1 MTIGHDGRCE
11 KELGARRRVLWCA
24 LCQGC
29 QHPADVTKRTATCPV
44 RHEVLRELPTTRCQ
58 TGLAQAELQC
68 RPEIVP
74 LRVHSFEQLDL
85 TAVKRSNGSGHSSDL
100 IQMPL
105 SAVSFFIDLAQAPSA
120 ELSNCFQ
127 ECVARRIAGRKV
139 ALHNRLLDER
149 SKHLHDLI

>member
-1 MTIGHDGRCE
+1 MTAAARRSWARGAE
-11 KELGARRRVLWCA
+11 SSGARSARDVSTRRTS
-24 LCQGC
+24 
-29 QHPADVTKRTATCPV
+29 PNEP
-44 RHEVLRELPTTRCQ
+44 RHVQYATRCCANSPPRGAKPGSLKQ
-58 TGLAQAELQC
+58 NSSAAQRLSRSASIRLN
-68 RPEIVP
+68 
-74 LRVHSFEQLDL
+74 SSDL
-85 TAVKRSNGSGHSSDL
+85 TAVKRSNGSGQSSDP

-127 ECVARRIAGRKV
+127 ECVARRIAGREV